1 MSSASSNQ
9 SFVSDGASYE
19 ELYPSGYRDP
29 DDLSERS
36 LSASSP
42 SSKNEDME
50 MAEPEEGSADGE
62 EQRIKSVTGTDGLRE
77 FVILLE
83 WTVNSFTAIINE
95 AHFKT
100 LRANYQI
107 PDYIPIRL
115 PYKSEKCYYEG
126 VDGVGVYEQVLK
138 AGLRFPLNS
147 LHRELLKYLGLSV
160 SQISSNAWRVFI
172 PMEVLYGAMSNGARS
187 LIVREFLHCY
197 RPDEIDKSKG
207 MYSFVPRKSV
217 LKVIYETPDSNRDW
231 KSRYFFLEGDGWMCH
246 PGEMDYMLV
255 DKTWGILD
263 PSSIHIHR
271 IVYVDFFNPI
281 NTLPLF

>member
-9 SFVSDGASYE
+9 SFVRDEAGYE

-29 DDLSERS
+29 DELSERS
-36 LSASSP
+36 PSAASP

-50 MAEPEEGSADGE
+50 MAELEEGSDDNE
-62 EQRIKSVTGTDGLRE
+62 EQRIKSIVGTNELRG
-77 FVILLE
+77 FVMLPE
-83 WTVNSFTAIINE
+83 WMVNYFTSMIKE

-107 PDYIPIRL
+107 PYYIPIYL
-115 PYKSEKCYYEG
+115 PYKSKKCYYDG
-126 VDGVGVYEQVLK
+126 VDDVGVYEQVLK
-138 AGLRFPLNS
+138 ASLRFPLNS

-172 PMEVLYGAMSNGARS
+172 MMEVLYGAMSNGARS
-187 LIVREFLHCY
+187 LTVREFLHCY
-197 RPDEIDKSKG
+197 RLDEIDKSKG
-207 MYSFVPRKSV
+207 MYSFVPRKSI
-217 LKVIYETPDSNRDW
+217 LKVIYKTPDSNRDW

-246 PGEMDYMLV
+246 PEETDYMPV

-263 PSSIHIHR
+263 LSGIYIRHV
-271 IVYVDFFNPI
+271 VYVDSFISI
-281 NTLPLF
+281 NTLSPS